1 MQIGVEE
8 FNGSRL
14 KEALEYRQDTYTKL
28 AEAVGVVPSNIT
40 KYVNGDL
47 KPSPAVFDQI
57 ALYLNFPTAFFLGP
71 SSETSAQEVSLWRSL
86 KSATKRSRKRGAVIL
101 EWQRR
106 FYRYFSEH
114 FEYPRFEAPRID
126 VPDHFSEID
135 FEFIDHYCLL
145 LREAWGLDTK
155 PISHL
160 VRLLEKRGFCIS
172 TMALNNK
179 KQDAVSIVVDGTPY
193 ILLNSEITSAARIR
207 FNVAHELGHV
217 LLHRSVTHE
226 DLGDI
231 DSFNEIE
238 EQAHYFASSLLLPEK
253 PFVSDFWAP
262 TLKCIETIKAKWNV
276 SMQSI
281 MRRALELNLIT
292 SSQFSYLNIAISRK
306 GWRVTEPLDD
316 QVEIERDRLFAQ
328 SIEQMGIRHDI
339 SKQHVLEAITVPID
353 VAKTMLGICGVEE
366 SRKRDKVIIFPGNDR

>member
-57 ALYLNFPTAFFLGP
+57 ALYLNCPTVFFLSP
-71 SSETSAQEVSLWRSL
+71 SSETGAQEVSLWRSL
-86 KSATKRSRKRGAVIL
+86 KSATKRSRKRGSVIL

-106 FYRYFSEH
+106 CYQYLSEH
-114 FEYPRFEAPRID
+114 FEYPRFEAPQID

-135 FEFIDHYCLL
+135 SEFIDNYCLL
-145 LREAWGLDTK
+145 LRESWGLDTR

-160 VRLLEKRGFCIS
+160 VRLLERQGFCIS
-172 TMALNNK
+172 TLALNNK
-179 KQDAVSIVVDGTPY
+179 KQDAVSTVVDGIPY

-217 LLHRSVTHE
+217 LLHRSVTQE
-226 DLGDI
+226 DLEDN

-253 PFVSDFWAP
+253 PFASDFWAP

-292 SSQFSYLNIAISRK
+292 SSQFSYLNISISRK
-306 GWRVTEPLDD
+306 GWRVKEPLDD
-316 QVEIERDRLFAQ
+316 EVVPERDRLFEQ
-328 SIEQMGIRHDI
+328 SVEQMSIRYSVGIRQILD
-339 SKQHVLEAITVPID
+339 TVAVPND
-353 VAKTMLGICGVEE
+353 VARSMLGLHEIEGFEDTQNVV
-366 SRKRDKVIIFPGNDR
+366 RFPGK